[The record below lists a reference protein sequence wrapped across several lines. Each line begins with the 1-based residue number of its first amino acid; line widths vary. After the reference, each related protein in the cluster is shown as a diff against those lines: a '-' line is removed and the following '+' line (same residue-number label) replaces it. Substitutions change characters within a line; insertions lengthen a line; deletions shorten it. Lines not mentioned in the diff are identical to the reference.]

1 MWLIIVI
8 VPCTPTNAPLIDVVW
23 ISMPTFSRDEGLEFD
38 EETGFVLY
46 QFFKRIS
53 WAFTSALFPTWIVR
67 VGLIVAVI
75 EVTPTL
81 MLPKLTPVID
91 TFSKVLIKFV
101 KSTVFAFILALSAIS
116 FVIVDWIFKIITF
129 TLPL

>member
-8 VPCTPTNAPLIDVVW
+8 VPCAPTNAPLIDVVW
-23 ISMPTFSRDEGLEFD
+23 ISIPTFSRDEGLEFD

-53 WAFTSALFPTWIVR
+53 WAFTSAFSPTWTVR

-75 EVTPTL
+75 EVTPTFT
-81 MLPKLTPVID
+81 LPKLTPVID

-101 KSTVFAFILALSAIS
+101 KSTVFAFILALSAIL